1 MNPRIRRFAS
11 QADMTQAALT
21 LVSQAASRA
30 VAERG
35 RCLIALAGGST
46 PLPLYAAMAR
56 QGLGTPWEAIHFFFG
71 DERLVPV
78 GDRRSNFGAVA
89 PLLFTRAPIP
99 MDNIHPMPVDVQ
111 PPERAATVYEE
122 ELRDVFGVAPGE
134 LPRFDCL
141 LLGLGPDGHMA
152 SLFPGSPALAPTD
165 RLVAAVPPPTTV
177 EPHSPGL
184 TLTVPVIKRC
194 PGKFLFLV
202 ALPGQGN
209 RLSAAVLAGTPDPAL
224 QRACRAPRRR
234 RLAHPGRLR
243 PETSALSQ
251 GTAAEAA
258 SGQRA
263 LPFAI
268 PCCFSPVARTGSD
281 TRQVAGHV
289 WQVPGRRSGG
299 NRSPNRR

>member
-1 MNPRIRRFAS
+1 MTPRIRRFAS

-56 QGLGTPWEAIHFFFG
+56 QGLGAPWETIHFFFG

-122 ELRDVFGVAPGE
+122 ELRDVFGVAPGSCPGLTVCC
-134 LPRFDCL
+134 LPRT
-141 LLGLGPDGHMA
+141 GMGNMA
-152 SLFPGSPALAPTD
+152 SLFPGSPALVPTD
-165 RLVAAVPPPTTV
+165 RLVGAVPPPTTV
-177 EPHSPGL
+177 EPRLARL
-184 TLTVPVIKRC
+184 TLTVPVINAAGKSC
-194 PGKFLFLV
+194 SWWPPGARKQ
-202 ALPGQGN
+202 AL
-209 RLSAAVLAGTPDPAL
+209 AAVLAGTPDPAL
-224 QRACRAPRRR
+224 PASLAAPQD
-234 RLAHPGRLR
+234 G
-243 PETSALSQ
+243 
-251 GTAAEAA
+251 
-258 SGQRA
+258 
-263 LPFAI
+263 
-268 PCCFSPVARTGSD
+268 
-281 TRQVAGHV
+281 AG
-289 WQVPGRRSGG
+289 WLILDA
-299 NRSPNRR
+299 